1 MCVYL
6 YMLRFSRHI
15 INKGIFINKV
25 NCRTLY
31 YNENELNIMKL
42 NKNIEKEDIK
52 LNDVYIS
59 KKIED
64 NIMNKQYNKLKSIIK
79 NDKTETNKVDYR
91 DRIRDIY

>member
-1 MCVYL
+1 MFRL
-6 YMLRFSRHI
+6 SRHI

-25 NCRTLY
+25 NCRTFY
-31 YNENELNIMKL
+31 YNENELNIKRL
-42 NKNIEKEDIK
+42 NKNIEREDIK

-59 KKIED
+59 KEIKD
-64 NIMNKQYNKLKSIIK
+64 DIMNKQYNKLKRIIK

>member
-1 MCVYL
+1 
-6 YMLRFSRHI
+6 
-15 INKGIFINKV
+15 
-25 NCRTLY
+25 
-31 YNENELNIMKL
+31 MKL